1 MSLGKCCVSGSIHEG
16 EPTGKFIELSGHRVY
31 VATPEE
37 GKGSKDKALLFLT
50 DVFGVDLVNNKLL
63 ADSYAKNGIQVFAPD
78 YLNGDP
84 VPVEEMEAGTYDIMK
99 WFPTHGAAQTRP
111 ALDKTIAYAKEQG
124 FTSLAA
130 VGYCFGARYT
140 FDLAYE
146 GKIKVGAV
154 NHPSLIQPEDLEKLS
169 KLDFPMLFNTC
180 GEDPQM
186 PKQKIELADKLMQG
200 KETYKRN
207 HWENSRHGF
216 AVRSD
221 FSKPE
226 NVKAHNE
233 AFAACYEWIASRL
246 Q

>member
-1 MSLGKCCVSGSIHEG
+1 
-16 EPTGKFIELSGHRVY
+16 
-31 VATPEE
+31 
-37 GKGSKDKALLFLT
+37 
-50 DVFGVDLVNNKLL
+50 
-63 ADSYAKNGIQVFAPD
+63 
-78 YLNGDP
+78 
-84 VPVEEMEAGTYDIMK
+84 MK
-99 WFPTHGAAQTRP
+99 WFPTHGPAQTRP

-169 KLDFPMLFNTC
+169 KLDFPMLFNVRAYDDFAASILLTFRSTPSQTC

-216 AVRSD
+216 SVRSD

-233 AFAACYEWIASRL
+233 AFQACYEWIAAKL
-246 Q
+246 